1 MSIFP
6 NFSNVAPYIVEETNK
21 RKDNV
26 QYLSELNAWVRISSG
41 VGDGLIIV
49 SNADYKLL
57 SAAGDEPSIYGN
69 NKMAGII
76 GKTWNGKPVYS
87 SEGQGYRPSP
97 IITSVSIDEG
107 AGSISR
113 KAKFSLTAHTREQ
126 MEELTKYFLE
136 PGFTIFLEWGW
147 NRPEAFI
154 DWNSTFENADDIAKF
169 QSFKETAERRLK
181 SLGMYDNYLGYITA
195 GGISIE
201 NDKWKIDV
209 ECTGFTELPA
219 YLNAGETG
227 DENKKDSD
235 KVKDFG
241 RATIYNTTDSGRR
254 FMRMFNE
261 LPDVRKVKTV
271 KDLIYIGDYKKFD
284 LINFDGDLRINKIN
298 NKTDG
303 NWGFFR
309 NDTTLSDEEIK
320 FPRNTELV
328 NEDNKFIRFG
338 FLMKIINDGISVKGY
353 KIGNNEVKIK
363 IDTSKTYISAFK
375 TMFSTDIDKLFIP
388 NGNTPN
394 ISSEKIIENEIIKQ
408 TTEPSQNDLETNP
421 IDVVKLKNPIDNR
434 VITYNEEII
443 EFPRST
449 PLSEPAEQYS
459 DGNIYRSK
467 IEKNAYEYGKLDDL
481 YVNFEFVKRVLNT
494 SKFSV
499 KDVLYQILN
508 GMSSAVEGLWD
519 FQIQET
525 DETDGEDVKSTI
537 LKIID
542 LNFVQKN
549 NDRQEWEIDLI
560 GTNSVFDAASFK
572 LDVGGAMMNQII
584 GQRLN
589 TKLNSDGKP
598 IPKNLFSVDRDGIE
612 LEDKVLTEINSQ
624 RVTETKKGGGDD
636 EDEED
641 EKEIK
646 EQALKLFLD
655 KVTLLPKNT
664 SASNYYGADAL
675 LSTQNNPRGFAY
687 LGAYKDKVL
696 FNALKANSLLQPSED
711 KSKVSVLMPIEF
723 GFTIHG
729 ISGIKRGDKF
739 KVRGIPEKYSKG
751 FFQVLSVSHTVD
763 GMLWKTEI
771 EGGYRH
777 VE

>member
-1 MSIFP
+1 MSSFP

-97 IITSVSIDEG
+97 IITSIDIDEG

-195 GGISIE
+195 GGIGIE

-219 YLNAGETG
+219 YLNIDETG

-235 KVKDFG
+235 KVKDFSS
-241 RATIYNTTDSGRR
+241 RKISSVYESYKMAR

-271 KDLIYIGDYKKFD
+271 KELIDSDNYKDFD
-284 LINFDGDLRINKIN
+284 LINFDGDARVNQIN

-303 NWGFFR
+303 NWLFFK
-309 NDTTLSDEEIK
+309 NDATITDEEIK

-328 NEDNKFIRFG
+328 NEKNKFVRFG
-338 FLMKIINDGISVKGY
+338 FLMNIINDGISVDGY
-353 KIGNNEVKIK
+353 IIGEREVSIK
-363 IDTSKTYISAFK
+363 IDTSKTYVSAFK
-375 TMFSTDIDKLFIP
+375 GMFSTDIDKLFIP

-394 ISSEKIIENEIIKQ
+394 VSSQKIIENEIIQQ
-408 TTEPSQNDLETNP
+408 TTEPVNDDLESNP
-421 IDVVKLKNPIDNR
+421 VDVVKLSNPIDNR
-434 VITYNEEII
+434 VITKEGII
-443 EFPRST
+443 EFPRSN
-449 PLSEPAEQYS
+449 PLTEEAEQYS
-459 DGNIYRSK
+459 DGNLYKDK
-467 IEKNAYEYGKLDDL
+467 IEKNQYEYGKLDDL
-481 YVNFEFVKRVLNT
+481 YVNFEFVKRILNT
-494 SKFSV
+494 KNFSV
-499 KDVLYQILN
+499 KDALYQILN

-525 DETDGEDVKSTI
+525 DGEDDKSTI
-537 LKIID
+537 LKVID
-542 LNFVQKN
+542 LNFVQN
-549 NDRQEWEIDLI
+549 HDENDEEKIWELDLI

-572 LDVGGAMMNQII
+572 LDMGGAMMNQII
-584 GQRLN
+584 GQRLQ
-589 TKLNSDGKP
+589 TTTNSSNKQ
-598 IPKNLFSVDRDGIE
+598 IPRALFSVDKDGTPLKDRVLNKIE
-612 LEDKVLTEINSQ
+612 KRKSTSTSTEVQPIDQ
-624 RVTETKKGGGDD
+624 
-636 EDEED
+636 DEE
-641 EKEIK
+641 EIK
-646 EQALKLFLD
+646 EEALKLFLD
-655 KVTLLPKNT
+655 KITLLPK
-664 SASNYYGADAL
+664 SYSVSNYGASVL
-675 LSTQNNPRGFAY
+675 VSTKDNQRGMAY
-687 LGAYKDKVL
+687 MGAYKDSQL
-696 FNALKANSLLQPSED
+696 FNALRANHLLEQSQE
-711 KSKVSVLMPIEF
+711 KNKVSPLMPIEF
-723 GFTIHG
+723 EFTIHG

-739 KVRGIPEKYSKG
+739 KVRGIPEKYSNG

-763 GMLWKTEI
+763 GMLWKTQI
-771 EGGYRH
+771 TGGYRQ
-777 VE
+777 

>member
-1 MSIFP
+1 MSSFP

-97 IITSVSIDEG
+97 IITSIDIDEG

-219 YLNAGETG
+219 YLNIDETG

-235 KVKDFG
+235 KVKDFSS
-241 RATIYNTTDSGRR
+241 RKISSVYESYKMAR

-271 KDLIYIGDYKKFD
+271 KELIDSDNYKDFD
-284 LINFDGDLRINKIN
+284 LINFDGDTRVNQIN

-303 NWGFFR
+303 NWLFFK
-309 NDTTLSDEEIK
+309 NDATITDEEIK

-328 NEDNKFIRFG
+328 NEKNKFVRFG
-338 FLMKIINDGISVKGY
+338 FLMNIINDGISVDGY
-353 KIGNNEVKIK
+353 IIGEREISIK

-375 TMFSTDIDKLFIP
+375 GMFSTDIDKLFIP

-394 ISSEKIIENEIIKQ
+394 VSSQKIIENEIIQQ
-408 TTEPSQNDLETNP
+408 TTDPVNDDLESNP
-421 IDVVKLKNPIDNR
+421 VDVVKLSNPIDNR
-434 VITYNEEII
+434 VITKEGII
-443 EFPRST
+443 EFPRSN
-449 PLSEPAEQYS
+449 PLTEEAEQYS
-459 DGNIYRSK
+459 DGNLYKDK
-467 IEKNAYEYGKLDDL
+467 IEKNQYEYGKLDDL
-481 YVNFEFVKRVLNT
+481 YVNFEFVKRILNT
-494 SKFSV
+494 KNFSV
-499 KDVLYQILN
+499 KDALYQILN

-525 DETDGEDVKSTI
+525 DGEDDKSTI
-537 LKIID
+537 LKVID
-542 LNFVQKN
+542 LNFVQN
-549 NDRQEWEIDLI
+549 HDENDEEKIWELDLI

-572 LDVGGAMMNQII
+572 LDMGGAMMNQII
-584 GQRLN
+584 GQRLQ
-589 TKLNSDGKP
+589 TTTNSSNKQ
-598 IPKNLFSVDRDGIE
+598 IPRALFSVDKDGTPLKDRVLNKIE
-612 LEDKVLTEINSQ
+612 KRKSTSTSAEVQPIDQ
-624 RVTETKKGGGDD
+624 
-636 EDEED
+636 DEE
-641 EKEIK
+641 EIK
-646 EQALKLFLD
+646 EEALKLFLD
-655 KVTLLPKNT
+655 KITLLPK
-664 SASNYYGADAL
+664 SYSVSNYGTSVL
-675 LSTQNNPRGFAY
+675 VSTKDSQRGMAY
-687 LGAYKDKVL
+687 MGAYKDSQL
-696 FNALKANSLLQPSED
+696 FNALRANHLLEQSQE
-711 KSKVSVLMPIEF
+711 KNKVSPLMPIEF
-723 GFTIHG
+723 EFTIHG

-739 KVRGIPEKYSKG
+739 KVRGIPEKYSNG

-763 GMLWKTEI
+763 GMLWKTQI
-771 EGGYRH
+771 TGGYRQ
-777 VE
+777 